1 MTPSFPVVCRR
12 FEFSALMCVLATIGL
27 SGCGPKAKAP
37 PAQMPIVQ
45 VVAIEAKR
53 EPVTERLSLVGS
65 FAANE
70 MVEIKSETEGVIHE
84 ILFEEGQPVQKGQL
98 LIRLDESKLEAA
110 VAEASANFNL
120 SKANF
125 ERTQQLRKNDL
136 ISQHEYDQAASMFS
150 FNQANLELKRRQ
162 LKDARIFAE
171 FEGITSARLV
181 SPGQVISKNST
192 LTWLVDLD
200 PLKVEFNI
208 PERFLRQVQIGQ
220 TIEVIV
226 DAFPERTFKGS
237 VFFISP
243 YVDESTR
250 TSLIKALVPNP
261 KHELK
266 PGMFANLDL
275 TLTVREQAVVIS
287 DAAVNQMLDGD
298 RATVYI
304 VDTNQT
310 VQLRQ
315 VKLGVYLPG
324 QVEVRSGL
332 QGGELVIVEGVQ
344 KIGPGSKVKLA
355 PPEAA
360 LPYHKPDPSIEIKKS
375 SD

>member
-1 MTPSFPVVCRR
+1 
-12 FEFSALMCVLATIGL
+12 MCILVTICL

-37 PAQMPIVQ
+37 PAQMPVVQ

-110 VAEASANFNL
+110 VAEADANFNL

-125 ERTQQLRKNDL
+125 DRTQQLRKNDL

-162 LKDARIFAE
+162 LKDARIYAE

-220 TIEVIV
+220 AIEVSV

-250 TSLIKALVPNP
+250 TSLIKALIPNP

-275 TLTVREQAVVIS
+275 TLTVRENAVVIS

-332 QGGELVIVEGVQ
+332 QGGERVIVEGVQ

-360 LPYHKPDPSIEIKKS
+360 LPYRKPDPSVEVKKS